1 MERNRKVLFA
11 KIAVVM
17 AVVPILLWAHEYGP
31 DPGYTNAPGDQGTC
45 IQAQCHVG
53 TVNSGGGSV
62 SVAFPNGTT
71 YSPGVKQ
78 HLVVTIADPIRHSWG
93 FQLTA
98 KVGTGSTQA
107 GTFAFTDA
115 NTLLMCST
123 PDFQRSVEAHCQ
135 NSQADGCINATPTCT
150 AAQTLQY
157 VEHSLTGYSSTR
169 GASGSVSY
177 SFDWT
182 PPATN
187 VGNVNIYL
195 SGNAG
200 AGTPSPNQNN
210 TNVYTKSY
218 TLVPL
223 AAGGAPTIAAGG
235 VVNGAS
241 FVSGIVP
248 GSWLTIQGT
257 NLATGLPAQ
266 GFDTWDKGIVNGKL
280 PTAVDGNSVSVA
292 GKPAYVYF
300 VSPTQI
306 NVQAPDVGTGPVPV
320 TVTNANGTS
329 TAVTATVAT
338 TSPAF
343 FLWPNNQAVATRASD
358 NSFAMKAGT
367 YAGLTT
373 IAAKPGEVL
382 ILWGTGFGPTSPVV
396 AAGIQVPSDKLYS
409 CSTVTVKLGTTSPAV
424 YGCALSPGYAG
435 LYQVVI
441 TLPSTMADG
450 DYPLVATVN
459 GVSSPSS
466 VVLSIKN

>member
-1 MERNRKVLFA
+1 MQRNRKVLFG

-17 AVVPILLWAHEYGP
+17 AALPILLWAYEYGP
-31 DPGYTNAPGDQGTC
+31 DPGYTNAPGDSGTC
-45 IQAQCHVG
+45 IQSGCHVG
-53 TVNSGGGSV
+53 TVNTGGGGV
-62 SVAFPNGTT
+62 TVTFPNGTS
-71 YSPGVKQ
+71 YAPGVKQ
-78 HLVVTIADPIRHSWG
+78 HLVVTISDPTKRSWG

-98 KVGTGSTQA
+98 KVGTGSTMA
-107 GTFAFTDA
+107 GSFAFSDA
-115 NTLLMCST
+115 NTLLMCSAA
-123 PDFQRSVEAHCQ
+123 DFHVFQSHCQ
-135 NSQADGCINATPTCT
+135 NNKSDSCFDATTTCP
-150 AAQTLQY
+150 ANQPLQY
-157 VEHSLTGYSSTR
+157 IEHSLTGYSATR
-169 GASGSVSY
+169 TTSGSASY

-187 VGNVNIYL
+187 VGNINIYV

-200 AGTPSPNQNN
+200 VGTVSPNQNN

-218 TLVPL
+218 TLVPQ
-223 AAGGAPTIAAGG
+223 AAGGAPTISAGG

-266 GFDTWDKGIVNGKL
+266 GFDTWDKAIVGGKL
-280 PTAVDGNSVSVA
+280 PTVLDGNSVLVA

-329 TAVTATVAT
+329 AAVTATVAT
-338 TSPAF
+338 TAPAF
-343 FLWPNNQAVATRASD
+343 FLWPNSQAVATRAAD

-373 IAAKPGEVL
+373 AAAKPGEVL

-409 CSTVTVKLGTTSPAV
+409 CSTVSVKLGTTSPAV

-459 GVSSPSS
+459 GVSSPSG

>member
-1 MERNRKVLFA
+1 MQRNRKVLFA

-17 AVVPILLWAHEYGP
+17 AALPILMWAYEYGP
-31 DPGYTNAPGDQGTC
+31 NPGYTNAPGDLGTC
-45 IQAQCHVG
+45 IQSGCHVG
-53 TVNSGGGSV
+53 TVNSGAGSV
-62 SVAFPNGTT
+62 TVAFPNGLT

-78 HLVVTIADPIRHSWG
+78 HLVVTISDPAERSWG

-98 KVGTGSTQA
+98 KVGTGSTLA
-107 GTFAFTDA
+107 GTFASTDA
-115 NTLLMCST
+115 NTAVMCS
-123 PDFQRSVEAHCQ
+123 
-135 NSQADGCINATPTCT
+135 NATFQIFDEMDFAAGKPQTCP
-150 AAQTLQY
+150 ANEPLQY
-157 VEHSLTGYSSTR
+157 MEHSLTGYTATR
-169 GASGSVSY
+169 GTPGGTSY

-187 VGNVNIYL
+187 VGNIGIYV

-200 AGTPSPNQNN
+200 TGAIVVTGTH
-210 TNVYTKSY
+210 VYNKSY

-223 AAGGAPTIAAGG
+223 ASGGAPTIAAGG

-257 NLATGLPAQ
+257 NLATGLPSQ
-266 GFDTWDKGIVNGKL
+266 GYDTWDKLIVNGKL
-280 PTAVDGNSVSVA
+280 PTSVDGNSVMVA
-292 GKPAYVYF
+292 GKPAFVYF

-320 TVTNANGTS
+320 TVTNGNGTS
-329 TAVTATVAT
+329 SAVTATVST

-343 FLWPNNQAVATRASD
+343 FLWPNSQAVATRAAD

-367 YAGLTT
+367 YSTLATV
-373 IAAKPGEVL
+373 AAKPGQVL
-382 ILWGTGFGPTSPVV
+382 ILWGTGFGPTTPVV
-396 AAGIQVPSDKLYS
+396 ASGIQVPSDGTLRN
-409 CSTVTVKLGTTSPAV
+409 CSTVTVKLGNTSPAV

-441 TLPSTMADG
+441 TMPATMADG
-450 DYPLVATVN
+450 DYPITATVN
-459 GVSSPSS
+459 GVTSPSGVILS
-466 VVLSIKN
+466 VKN